1 MNLLVNTNP
10 FCELCLAIP
19 KLREAV
25 QEQDG
30 DSAFGPAC
38 TTCRRMPLVFIVL
51 CSKSMGKCFSD
62 CVPLYQTKNSK

>member
-30 DSAFGPAC
+30 DSAFWSGLHDMQADAIGIYR
-38 TTCRRMPLVFIVL
+38 TVFQIHGEMLFWLRAIV
-51 CSKSMGKCFSD
+51 SD
-62 CVPLYQTKNSK
+62 KEF